1 MKKLLLTLIA
11 AAVTLA
17 AAAGGISTA
26 AELAAFAEAL
36 NAGGDVSAWQ
46 DDRGEVHLK
55 ADIDMGKIKRFA
67 RIENF
72 AGVFDGEGH
81 AILNWKTDG
90 GLFRLVAEGSTVRNL
105 VIAASCSMKVS
116 DDGDDALYAGFVADV
131 NHGVLERCENYGSIA
146 HRSPKSLHD
155 NYVCL
160 LYTSDAADE

>member
-55 ADIDMGKIKRFA
+55 ADIDMGK
-67 RIENF
+67 
-72 AGVFDGEGH
+72 
-81 AILNWKTDG
+81 
-90 GLFRLVAEGSTVRNL
+90 
-105 VIAASCSMKVS
+105 
-116 DDGDDALYAGFVADV
+116 
-131 NHGVLERCENYGSIA
+131 
-146 HRSPKSLHD
+146 
-155 NYVCL
+155 
-160 LYTSDAADE
+160 